1 MVYIGPQRIIMSHLA
16 KVFQNG
22 RSQAIRLPK
31 EYRVDGTE
39 VYIEKIGHS
48 IIIVPKTKSKWDVM
62 KNALDDLADFD
73 FERNQP
79 EVQIRELF

>member
-1 MVYIGPQRIIMSHLA
+1 MSQLA

-31 EYRVDGTE
+31 EYRVSGKE

-48 IIIVPKTKSKWDVM
+48 IIIIQKEKSKWDVM
-62 KNALDDLADFD
+62 RKALADLEELD

-79 EVQIRELF
+79 EVQTRELF

>member
-1 MVYIGPQRIIMSHLA
+1 MTMTA
-16 KVFQNG
+16 KVFKNG

-31 EYRVDGTE
+31 EYRVDSNE

-48 IIIVPKTKSKWDVM
+48 LIIVPKEKSKWDIM
-62 KNALDDLADFD
+62 RNAIEDFNGFE

-79 EVQIRELF
+79 EQQKRELF

>member
-1 MVYIGPQRIIMSHLA
+1 MTQIA

-22 RSQAIRLPK
+22 RSQAVRLPK
-31 EYRVDGTE
+31 EYRVDSDE

-48 IIIVPKTKSKWDVM
+48 IMIIQKEKSKWDVM
-62 KNALDDLADFD
+62 RNALEDLKDFQ

-79 EVQIRELF
+79 SPQERDLF